1 MTVVVLIKEVEAI
14 LFAHAE
20 MLLLFEKVLLSYFY
34 INVAQWS
41 KKCQYMFIIAI
52 ISGNKSSYNDS
63 ERLRDCS
70 YSHINHKQRTKRGW

>member
-34 INVAQWS
+34 INVTQWS
-41 KKCQYMFIIAI
+41 KNVNIY
-52 ISGNKSSYNDS
+52 
-63 ERLRDCS
+63 LL
-70 YSHINHKQRTKRGW
+70 